1 MLDLLVGRI
10 DDAVATVFRQIALNR
25 FEHAVH
31 TGRREEGELPIERIS
46 ELWSEE
52 QRRMLGDAVEVTD
65 GYGIW
70 WSYVPHFIQTPG
82 YVYAYSFGY
91 LFSLAIYRRYLDEGE
106 ALVEPYLDLLRAG
119 GSAPPAELASR
130 LGFDIGDPGF
140 WSAGLDAVGVL
151 VDEAEQLAAAARR
164 LECSSSSPRP
174 SASSLRSKGRG
185 RWSAGSAP
193 SKRRWQRRGRSPRSG
208 RAPSSTSASPARA
221 GSSR

>member
-1 MLDLLVGRI
+1 MLDLLIGRI

-31 TGRREEGELPIERIS
+31 TGRREEGELPIKRIS
-46 ELWSEE
+46 ELWSDE
-52 QRRMLGDAVEVTD
+52 QRRMLGDVVEVTD

-82 YVYAYSFGY
+82 YVYASNRRDP
-91 LFSLAIYRRYLDEGE
+91 SLAIYRRYLDEGE

-119 GSAPPAELASR
+119 GSAPPAELAAR

-151 VDEAEQLAAAARR
+151 VDEAEHWPPPRR
-164 LECSSSSPRP
+164 LGGFGGMVLVAGVRGP
-174 SASSLRSKGRG
+174 SRG
-185 RWSAGSAP
+185 RLGSVD
-193 SKRRWQRRGRSPRSG
+193 SGCDRRD
-208 RAPSSTSASPARA
+208 
-221 GSSR
+221 